1 MRARRQEA
9 ITVALVNNKGGVGK
23 TTASVNLAAGI
34 AAGDRRVLLVDL
46 DAQGSAS
53 LSLGLTRADLTPGTA
68 EVILDGL
75 PIREAIR
82 PSAIEGLGVMP
93 GSMALASADLAL

>member
-1 MRARRQEA
+1 MTERRREG

-23 TTASVNLAAGI
+23 TTSAVNLAAGI
-34 AAGDRRVLLVDL
+34 AAGKRRVLLVDL

-53 LSLGLTRADLTPGTA
+53 LSLGLSRADLSPGTA

-75 PIREAIR
+75 PIRDAIR
-82 PSAIEGLGVMP
+82 PAAVKGLDILP
-93 GSMALASADLAL
+93 GIDWQLY